1 MLKSMDHVKKPR
13 VILVIDDDQTMLL
26 GLQTLLTR
34 NKYNVT
40 ICEDSP
46 SSIQLAGESQ
56 PDLIICDIM
65 MPKMDGFKIRE
76 AIASNAATK
85 DIPFLFLS
93 ARDTQSDKLR
103 GFQEGVDDFITKPFD
118 PEELLARIHAIF
130 RSQERDQEKVLR
142 EMSRQIE
149 RLQSEVS
156 QNLSDGIQAPISQI
170 LLSLET
176 ILREKYHDPERLEQ
190 YVETVTTQSNRL
202 NMLANDLK
210 FLNAYE
216 NGSILYMRQVVD
228 IQNDFILP
236 IQQREELYKGKDLR
250 VKVQISDGIMIHAPK
265 KEFTHVVIHLVDN
278 AMKFAPPKSS
288 ILIDLAA
295 NGEGGCVLT
304 VSDHGPGIPVEQRE
318 KVFDRYYQVSQKDT
332 ADPEGL
338 GLGLTVARPITRSL
352 GGDVIIL
359 PDEHRCLVQMV
370 LPPAPFDI

>member
-1 MLKSMDHVKKPR
+1 MLNNMDHVKKSR
-13 VILVIDDDQTMLL
+13 AILVIDDDQTMLL
-26 GLQTLLTR
+26 GLQALLKQ

-76 AIASNAATK
+76 AMASNAATK

-93 ARDTQSDKLR
+93 ARDTQADKLR
-103 GFQEGVDDFITKPFD
+103 GFKEGVDDYITKPFD

-130 RSQERDQEKVLR
+130 RSQERDQEKVLQ

-149 RLQSEVS
+149 RLQSELS
-156 QNLSDGIQAPISQI
+156 QNLSDSTQSPISQI

-176 ILREKYHDPERLEQ
+176 ILREKYRDPERLEQ
-190 YVETVTTQSNRL
+190 YVETVTSQSNRL

-216 NGSILYMRQVVD
+216 KGSILYMRQVVD
-228 IQNDFILP
+228 IQNDFLLP
-236 IQQREELYKGKDLR
+236 IHQREELYKGKDLR
-250 VKVQISDGIMIHAPK
+250 VEIQISDGIIIHAPRT
-265 KEFTHVVIHLVDN
+265 EFTHVVIHLVDN

-318 KVFDRYYQVSQKDT
+318 KVFNRYYQVSQEDT

-370 LPPAPFDI
+370 LPPAPSDI